1 MLCCVNKMFIKKYG
15 FYNIWIEFGTVVKY
29 ATELREYI
37 VRFFQN
43 QNCTQDR
50 QKVR

>member
-1 MLCCVNKMFIKKYG
+1 MFIKKYG
-15 FYNIWIEFGTVVKY
+15 FYDIWIEFRIVLKS

-37 VRFFQN
+37 VWFFLN

-50 QKVR
+50 QKSPIINRF